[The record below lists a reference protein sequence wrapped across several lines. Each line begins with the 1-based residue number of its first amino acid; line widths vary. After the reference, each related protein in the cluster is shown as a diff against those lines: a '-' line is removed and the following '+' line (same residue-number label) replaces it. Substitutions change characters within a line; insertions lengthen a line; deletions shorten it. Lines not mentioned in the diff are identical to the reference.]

1 MSTAGPLV
9 VVGDALLDCDLD
21 GQVSRLSP
29 DAPVPVLE
37 DAAPAWRPGGAALAA
52 LLAAA
57 AGEAPVV
64 LVAPLGDDEASAT
77 VRALLEPH
85 VTVVSLPLT
94 GSLAEKTRFRVGG
107 RTLLRT
113 DQGGGSAGPAGAEA
127 TEAIAAAGAV
137 LVSDYGRGITA
148 DERIRAVLSRL
159 AGRIPLVWDPHP
171 KGATPVPHTRLVT
184 PNYAEAVAA
193 AGLPAAAG
201 QQLLRSA
208 TAAAGQLSR
217 SWEAN
222 AVAVTLGEHGAVL
235 VQGDAAPLVV
245 PAPRLTVTDP
255 CGAGDRFAAAAAAA
269 LRHGALTSEAVTA
282 ATSAASSFLA
292 AGGARLYSSPART
305 AAVTLP
311 ARPGAGQPGTTVGR
325 GPHQDASELA
335 GRIRAAG
342 GTVVATGGCFDLLHA
357 GHVSLLQAAR
367 SLGDCLIVCLNSDDS
382 VRRLKGE
389 GRPLNREADRVDVL
403 AALGCVDAVT
413 VFGEDTP
420 CAVLE
425 RIRPDIWVKG
435 GDYDGRDLP
444 EAALLQ
450 DWGAVAVTVP
460 YLSGRSTTRLHQAS
474 VDRPGV
480 DRAGVDRASS
490 DGARLDGADRS

>member
-1 MSTAGPLV
+1 MSTSNPLV

-57 AGEAPVV
+57 GEVPVI
-64 LVAPLGDDEASAT
+64 LVAPLGDDEASVT

-85 VTVVSLPLT
+85 VAVVSLPLS
-94 GSLAEKTRFRVGG
+94 GSLAEKTRFRAGG
-107 RTLLRT
+107 RTLLRA
-113 DQGGGSAGPAGAEA
+113 DRGGGSAGPAGAEA
-127 TEAIAAAGAV
+127 AEALAGAGAV
-137 LVSDYGRGITA
+137 LVSDYGRGVTSS
-148 DERIRAVLSRL
+148 ERIRDLLSRQ
-159 AGRIPLVWDPHP
+159 AGQIPLVWDPHP
-171 KGATPVPHTRLVT
+171 RGASPVPRARLVT

-193 AGLPAAAG
+193 AGQPAAPG
-201 QQLLRSA
+201 HQLLRSA
-208 TAAAGQLSR
+208 TVAAGRLSR

-222 AVAVTLGEHGAVL
+222 AVVVTLGEHGAVL

-245 PAPRLTVTDP
+245 PAQRLAVTDP

-269 LRHGALTSEAVTA
+269 LRQGALTSEAVTI
-282 ATSAASSFLA
+282 ATAAASDFLA
-292 AGGARLYSSPART
+292 AGGARLYSSPSRT
-305 AAVTLP
+305 GAVPLP
-311 ARPGAGQPGTTVGR
+311 PRPGTVRAAGSHPAED
-325 GPHQDASELA
+325 PAELA
-335 GRIRAAG
+335 RRIRATG

-382 VRRLKGE
+382 VRRLKGAE
-389 GRPLNREADRVDVL
+389 RPLNHEADRVDVL

-413 VFGEDTP
+413 VFNEDTP

-425 RIRPDIWVKG
+425 RVRPDIWVKG

-444 EAALLQ
+444 EAALLKN
-450 DWGAVAVTVP
+450 WGGVAVTVP
-460 YLSGRSTTRLHQAS
+460 YLSGRSTTRLQRARLHGAS
-474 VDRPGV
+474 L
-480 DRAGVDRASS
+480 DRAARA
-490 DGARLDGADRS
+490 